1 MKRTLA
7 ALVLGALAIFA
18 VGCGTDPIERGVIKH
33 KSYDDPDEWEENGSC
48 LMRANGKIVVNPM
61 EYSATPCLVYNRV
74 TRYDGPHWEFYLYDS
89 REDREGWVEV
99 TEREFDAYKVG
110 DWYKVRR

>member
-33 KSYDDPDEWEENGSC
+33 KSYDDPDEWSQVATAGHEGGRC
-48 LMRANGKIVVNPM
+48 RRGCHPPRRVRAG
-61 EYSATPCLVYNRV
+61 R
-74 TRYDGPHWEFYLYDS
+74 DGP
-89 REDREGWVEV
+89 
-99 TEREFDAYKVG
+99 
-110 DWYKVRR
+110 